1 MWRPDPAF
9 RRGFVGAS
17 SLDFLGAVVTAPSA
31 SAASWQAVD
40 TMAGLTSASD
50 GQSGDLDGEADVDLV
65 TSRFTPFGYRLNTGG
80 SFGPEIRIAAVVA
93 GGDGRC
99 VALTSVGIS
108 GRARSLRGD
117 LGVALTRLICLHGRR
132 SSPVETE
139 AFVSK
144 EGSCAPV
151 SGGEWPS
158 SE

>member
-17 SLDFLGAVVTAPSA
+17 SLDFLGAVAPAPSA

-65 TSRFTPFGYRLNTGG
+65 TSRFTQFSYRLKTGG
-80 SFGPEIRIAAVVA
+80 PVGPGSRIGAVVA
-93 GGDGRC
+93 GGDGRS

-117 LGVALTRLICLHGRR
+117 PGVALTRPICLHG
-132 SSPVETE
+132 
-139 AFVSK
+139 
-144 EGSCAPV
+144 
-151 SGGEWPS
+151 
-158 SE
+158 

>member
-1 MWRPDPAF
+1 VDR
-9 RRGFVGAS
+9 
-17 SLDFLGAVVTAPSA
+17 SA
-31 SAASWQAVD
+31 
-40 TMAGLTSASD
+40 GPISASD
-50 GQSGDLDGEADVDLV
+50 GLSGVFDRDSDADLV
-65 TSRFTPFGYRLNTGG
+65 TSRFTQFGYRLNTGG

-117 LGVALTRLICLHGRR
+117 LGVALTRPICLHGRR
-132 SSPVETE
+132 SSRVETE